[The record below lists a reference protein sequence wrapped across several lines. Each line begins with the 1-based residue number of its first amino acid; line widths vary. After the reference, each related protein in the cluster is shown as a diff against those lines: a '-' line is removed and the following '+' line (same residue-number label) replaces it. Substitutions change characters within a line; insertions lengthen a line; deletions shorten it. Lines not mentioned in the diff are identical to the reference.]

1 MAHVLASTLAR
12 TTAAVTVNSRRYMG
26 RSDLESSIAPWEKG
40 LTCLPPLSLAQLRPT
55 LWSTTVGTCRRDFL

>member
-26 RSDLESSIAPWEKG
+26 HSDLESSIAPMGKRSYMFAS
-40 LTCLPPLSLAQLRPT
+40 PLAC
-55 LWSTTVGTCRRDFL
+55 TTAADALVNYSGYVRRDFL